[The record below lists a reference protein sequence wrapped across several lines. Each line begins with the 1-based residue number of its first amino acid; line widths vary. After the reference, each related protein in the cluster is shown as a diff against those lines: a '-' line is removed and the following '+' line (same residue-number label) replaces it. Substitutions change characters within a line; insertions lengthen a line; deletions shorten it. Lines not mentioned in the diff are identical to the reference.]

1 MSFIL
6 TPEDFK
12 NKEVKISGTLISDL
26 GLGFMGRAGNT
37 DIIAKYLTADKDVIC
52 YRHQLF
58 DDILKNNDFGE
69 FLEALLEKTE
79 VLNEICA
86 LGAEM
91 HDSADNE
98 KVFCSFRELLA
109 FTECIDFILEG
120 EKEFRTKIKSQGIH
134 LLFDK
139 AIDISKEEEYQNA
152 KLYLEK
158 TSEEIK
164 YIKSVTV
171 GINLDAK
178 LNVAEAGIVSVN
190 SQKFTTNTLLD
201 KMFSKKIEDKNYI
214 CIEPVCSREL
224 QNSGVSLQV
233 VNAGLYNA
241 MSRTVGK
248 AIRKIKKDLYLYI
261 CQSTYFLLDIYDDLK
276 FISMCMFYT
285 LSMQSAGMMLSLPE
299 ISEKHEIS
307 ELYNPNLVGGI
318 KSVDIVKNNAVF
330 DEEGRIFILTG
341 ANSGGKS
348 VYLRAVGI
356 AQLLFQLG
364 LPVPAKKAS
373 MRICNEIFSH
383 FASKVRDISGGRF
396 ENECKNILRFY
407 KDITENSLVLLDEM
421 FSTTGSSEGTVIAV
435 RILKYMSKIGCKCVY
450 TTHMHDLTAKIDEI
464 NSEEDI
470 KSKVD
475 GLAAEMINGCYT
487 YKIKRCRESYSSY
500 AEEICR
506 KYGFDF

>member
-12 NKEVKISGTLISDL
+12 SKEVKISDTLISDL
-26 GLGFMGRAGNT
+26 DLSFMGKAGNI
-37 DIIAKYLTADKDVIC
+37 DIIAKYITSDKDIIC
-52 YRHQLF
+52 YRQRLF
-58 DDILKNNDFGE
+58 DDILKNNDFGI
-69 FLEALLEKTE
+69 FLESLLEKVE
-79 VLNEICA
+79 VLAQIHA
-86 LGAEM
+86 LDRET

-98 KVFCSFRELLA
+98 KIFCSFRELLA

-120 EKEFRTKIKSQGIH
+120 EKEFRSKIESQGIH
-134 LLFDK
+134 LLFDE
-139 AIDISKEEEYQNA
+139 AINISKEKEYQNA
-152 KLYLEK
+152 KLYIEK

-164 YIKSVTV
+164 DIKSVTV

-178 LNVAEAGIVSVN
+178 LNVSEAGIISVN
-190 SQKFTTNTLLD
+190 SQRFTTNTLLD

-214 CIEPVCSREL
+214 CIESVCSREL
-224 QNSGVSLQV
+224 KNAGVSLQI
-233 VNAGLYNA
+233 VNTALYNA

-248 AIRKIKKDLYLYI
+248 AIRKIKKDLYMYI
-261 CQSTYFLLDIYDDLK
+261 RQSTYFLLDIYDDLK

-285 LSMQSAGMMLSLPE
+285 LSMQSAGMPLSLPE
-299 ISEKHEIS
+299 VSEKHEIS
-307 ELYNPNLVGGI
+307 ELYNPNLVGSI

-330 DEEGRIFILTG
+330 DGEGRIFILTG

-373 MRICNEIFSH
+373 MRICDEIFSH
-383 FASKVRDISGGRF
+383 FASKVHDRSGGRF